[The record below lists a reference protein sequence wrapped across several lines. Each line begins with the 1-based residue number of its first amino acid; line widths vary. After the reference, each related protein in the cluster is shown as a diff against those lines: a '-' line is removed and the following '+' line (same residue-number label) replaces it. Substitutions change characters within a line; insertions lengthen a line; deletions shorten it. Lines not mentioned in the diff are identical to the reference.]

1 MTLELYLQ
9 VQALIQLH
17 INTLVAVA
25 TATMHGIVLI
35 YRSNPVRYPFSLS
48 YAVGIVIQLC
58 SQLRHYVA

>member
-1 MTLELYLQ
+1 MRVQ

-17 INTLVAVA
+17 IRTLIVMAN
-25 TATMHGIVLI
+25 ATMHGIVLI

-48 YAVGIVIQLC
+48 NAVGIVIQLC